1 MEHLCTTTLL
11 RCFFISFRGFFMYS
25 RHTHTFL
32 CCHPHVDCFMVALN
46 SPVDWILLDDTRWMS
61 HIPQQSYSKSH
72 KMGPLVLRRS
82 NGTSLEPPGR
92 IHSSRYLEISRGYEW
107 VPTKMAVGLVGKL
120 KETPMILM
128 VKNQSG
134 EDFPYN
140 PMKDGIWIKV
150 PDDPLSCN

>member
-1 MEHLCTTTLL
+1 
-11 RCFFISFRGFFMYS
+11 
-25 RHTHTFL
+25 
-32 CCHPHVDCFMVALN
+32 MVALN

-140 PMKDGIWIKV
+140 PMKDGIWDKGTR
-150 PDDPLSCN
+150 